1 MDIKKVLKTKCEED
15 PSLAAK
21 LASLAGYSQTSGFYK
36 FLNEQDRPLKSFN
49 SLLKI
54 VRFVFPQNESELIQ
68 RFVLNT
74 DPRKQLARDG
84 LEYASSNNLNEFT
97 EELIEKLQSS
107 TNAES
112 KEWAN
117 VYKLQKELLGNKI
130 DEFETTEKLHS
141 LKLKTKE
148 MKLFSRIVLLHNRNL
163 NTEFNRMEELN
174 EQINKFD
181 FSDLCNEYIAGS
193 YKSRVYA
200 INSDAFLAQLRIDE
214 ARRLA
219 NLATELN
226 ISNRF
231 VVFGN
236 LHSGNSYI
244 FSDYDTA
251 KKYFLKALEA
261 SNDNEIYT
269 KQVYR
274 SLSFLENYWSKENK
288 YLPLEKEHY
297 SDKHEHAFYHIKNNQ
312 NKKAIEIL
320 NSIDLK
326 KLKPGQKAFNYF
338 YQGLI
343 SKDKRDFFKSV
354 KFFKESGDKFF
365 MQLPLIELKKMNVEN
380 EILEIFAM

>member
-1 MDIKKVLKTKCEED
+1 MDIKKVLKTKCEEY

-274 SLSFLENYWSKENK
+274 SLSFLENYWGKENK